1 MKNRREYHAALS
13 AEYALGTLRGGARRQ
28 FEIAMQNDPA
38 LRAEV
43 ARWQEAFTQLDNTLP
58 PVAPP
63 ASVWK
68 RIQLQ
73 LGPLP
78 QSPVV
83 SDRQAHRETAKN
95 MPWRG
100 YLGWALA
107 AGLAALLLVP
117 RLLVQPAAITPVAIL
132 ANGST
137 GTGQWVVSVDKQANR
152 LTLTP
157 LHLQEIAK
165 DRSLELWTIP
175 AGGKPRSLGL
185 LSDASPTQLSLAARM
200 PDPGSTLAISL
211 EPQGGS
217 PTGQPTGAVLY
228 SGTIAL

>member
-1 MKNRREYHAALS
+1 
-13 AEYALGTLRGGARRQ
+13 
-28 FEIAMQNDPA
+28 MQDDPD
-38 LRAEV
+38 LQTEV
-43 ARWQEAFTQLDNTLP
+43 ARWQEAFTQLDNTLQ
-58 PVAPP
+58 PVIPP

-68 RIQLQ
+68 RIQRQ
-73 LGPLP
+73 LGPIPLRE
-78 QSPVV
+78 VV
-83 SDRQAHRETAKN
+83 QKAESQAAPAAKN
-95 MPWRG
+95 TPWRG

-117 RLLVQPAAITPVAIL
+117 RLLVQPSAITPVAIL
-132 ANGST
+132 ANNSADA
-137 GTGQWVVSVDKQANR
+137 GQWVVSIDKSANS
-152 LTLTP
+152 LMLTP
-157 LHLQEIAK
+157 LHTQAIAN

-185 LSDASPTQLSLAARM
+185 LSDASPTQLSLASRM

-228 SGTIAL
+228 SGAIAL

>member
-13 AEYALGTLRGGARRQ
+13 AEYALGTLRGAARRQ

-38 LRAEV
+38 LQAEV
-43 ARWQEAFTQLDNTLP
+43 ARWQEAFTQLDNQLT
-58 PVAPP
+58 PVTPP

-73 LGPLP
+73 LGPVP
-78 QSPVV
+78 QAAAPTDNAATPSKM
-83 SDRQAHRETAKN
+83 R
-95 MPWRG
+95 WRG

-117 RLLVQPAAITPVAIL
+117 KLLVQPSPITPVAIL
-132 ANGST
+132 ANSSAG
-137 GTGQWVVSVDKQANR
+137 GGQWVVSVDKDANR

-175 AGGKPRSLGL
+175 ADGKPRSLGL
-185 LSDASPTQLSLAARM
+185 LNVASPTQLSLAARM

-228 SGTIAL
+228 SGAIAL

>member
-13 AEYALGTLRGGARRQ
+13 AEYALGTLRGAARRQ
-28 FEIAMQNDPA
+28 FELAMQNDPA
-38 LRAEV
+38 LQAEV
-43 ARWQEAFTQLDNTLP
+43 ARWQEAFTQLDNALP
-58 PVAPP
+58 PVTPRE
-63 ASVWK
+63 SVWK

-73 LGPLP
+73 LGP
-78 QSPVV
+78 VN
-83 SDRQAHRETAKN
+83 QASVEKQLATTAAAKGK

-117 RLLVQPAAITPVAIL
+117 RLLVQPSAMTPVAIL
-132 ANGST
+132 ANSSSDA
-137 GTGQWVVSVDKQANR
+137 GQWVVSVDKQADK

-157 LHLQEIAK
+157 LGLREIAK

-185 LSDASPTQLSLAARM
+185 LSDASPTQLSLATRM
-200 PDPGSTLAISL
+200 PSPGSTLAISL

-228 SGTIAL
+228 SGAIAL

>member
-13 AEYALGTLRGGARRQ
+13 AEYALGTLRGAAKRQ
-28 FEIAMQNDPA
+28 FEQRMQTDPV
-38 LRAEV
+38 LQAEV
-43 ARWQEAFTQLDNTLP
+43 ARWQEALTQLDNSLT
-58 PVAPP
+58 PVMPP

-73 LGPLP
+73 LGPVP
-78 QSPVV
+78 E
-83 SDRQAHRETAKN
+83 RQTA
-95 MPWRG
+95 MPAATTPWRG

-117 RLLVQPAAITPVAIL
+117 RLLVQPSTITPVAIL
-132 ANGST
+132 ANNSAD
-137 GTGQWVVSVDKQANR
+137 TGQWVVSVDKSANS
-152 LTLTP
+152 LMLTP
-157 LHLQEIAK
+157 LHTREIAK

-211 EPQGGS
+211 EPHGGS

-228 SGTIAL
+228 SGAITL